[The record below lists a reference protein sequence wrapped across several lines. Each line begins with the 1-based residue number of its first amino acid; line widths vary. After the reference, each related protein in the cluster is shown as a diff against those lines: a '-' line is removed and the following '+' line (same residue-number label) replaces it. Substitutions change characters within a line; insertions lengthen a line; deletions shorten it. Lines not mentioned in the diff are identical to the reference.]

1 MIKVDIAAIKSLR
14 AETGAGVM
22 DCRRALEESEGDAD
36 AARKILRAAGLARA
50 AERSGRE
57 TAEGLVH
64 AYIHPN
70 RPLGAM
76 VKLTC
81 ETDFVARTEEFQTL
95 AKELAM
101 HIAALGPGRVGAED
115 EGEGDALLDQS
126 YVRDPSRTVG
136 ELIQE
141 SIARTG
147 ENIRVSDFARF
158 EI

>member
-1 MIKVDIAAIKSLR
+1 
-14 AETGAGVM
+14 
-22 DCRRALEESEGDAD
+22 
-36 AARKILRAAGLARA
+36 
-50 AERSGRE
+50 
-57 TAEGLVH
+57 
-64 AYIHPN
+64 YIHPN

-101 HIAALGPGRVGAED
+101 HIAALDPGRVGAED
-115 EGEGDALLDQS
+115 EGDGDALLEQS